1 MVRIKI
7 CCISSIEEAAL
18 AVRYGASAL
27 GLVSE
32 MPSGPGVISEG
43 RISEI
48 ATTVPPPIAT
58 FLLTSR
64 TDPVEIVA
72 QHRRCRT
79 TTIQICDRLPKHGH
93 AALRK
98 LLPGISLVQVVHV
111 TNQMSVDEA
120 LSAAQEVDALLLDS
134 GNQALAVKELG
145 GTGRTH
151 DWSLSAQIVDQ
162 SSVPVFLAGGLHPGN
177 VGDAIRSVRPFG
189 LDLCT
194 GVRTNGR
201 LDEGKLGQFMGAV
214 ESAAQQ
220 IAAADRHPA
229 TRSAGG

>member
-1 MVRIKI
+1 MIRVKI

-27 GLVSE
+27 GLVSA
-32 MPSGPGVISEG
+32 MPSGPGVISES
-43 RISEI
+43 RIAEI
-48 ATTVPPPIAT
+48 GATVPPPIGT

-64 TDPVEIVA
+64 TDPRGIA
-72 QHRRCRT
+72 RQHDRCRT
-79 TTIQICDRLPKHGH
+79 TTVQICDRLPQHGH

-111 TNQMSVDEA
+111 TNQASVDEA
-120 LSAAQEVDALLLDS
+120 VSAAHEVDALLLDS

-151 DWSLSAQIVDQ
+151 DWSLSAQIVER

-177 VGDAIRSVRPFG
+177 VADAIRSVRPFG

-194 GVRTNGR
+194 GVRTHGR
-201 LDEGKLGQFMGAV
+201 LDEGKLRQFMAAV

-220 IAAADRHPA
+220 VTAADRHPA
-229 TRSAGG
+229 MRAAGG